1 MKSTKRLPALALA
14 AAFFFAPAAAQ
25 VKQCKSLPEK
35 PKFKA
40 TVGLT
45 SRFVEKYKDRANITT
60 DFNVDKYPEKGPHG
74 ISESGNDGD
83 IHIAGRDNVVKL
95 PIVVEIM
102 NPRYLKTLTPAIDVM
117 EMLEGIPRGQA
128 VSVTGVWR
136 LWFEHPGKEHVM
148 GRRVPV
154 PADTNP
160 AHLFEIHPV
169 TNFNGEDMLA
179 SLVEIKAYKKNA
191 TGELKSYRAHP
202 GSKTVPE
209 YECIPSTILSKNNGI
224 TIASRKAEYNYTEL
238 VIELAGEPKEYEDC
252 FIGLAHIYDS
262 EEMEH
267 RLTPEPRRMIFVKDS
282 PPAEKMKEYSK
293 GKVLRVLGIPR
304 LSLKEVSAVAKQS
317 GGEIEV
323 LYLPY
328 EIIIAAVFEE
338 E

>member
-1 MKSTKRLPALALA
+1 MKSTKRLLIVALAV
-14 AAFFFAPAAAQ
+14 AFFFTPVRGQ
-25 VKQCKSLPEK
+25 LKRCKELPDK
-35 PKFKA
+35 PKFRA

-45 SRFVEKYKDRANITT
+45 ERFVEKYKDRATVTT
-60 DFNVDKYPEKGPHG
+60 NFNVDKYPEEGAHA
-74 ISESGNDGD
+74 IADSGNDGD
-83 IHIAGRDNVVKL
+83 IHIAGRDDEIKL
-95 PIVVEIM
+95 PLVVEIM
-102 NPRYLKTLTPAIDVM
+102 NPRYLKISAFDVM
-117 EMLEGIPRGQA
+117 EMLKGIPSGQA
-128 VSVTGVWR
+128 VGVTGVWR
-136 LWFEHPGKEHVM
+136 LWFEHPGKEQVM

-169 TNFNGEDMLA
+169 TKFNGEDTLA
-179 SLVEIKAYKKNA
+179 SLIEIKAYKKSS
-191 TGELKSYRAHP
+191 TGEMKSYRAHS

-238 VIELAGEPKEYEDC
+238 VIELTGRPKEYEDC

-282 PPAEKMKEYSK
+282 PPAAKMRDYSK

-304 LSLKEVSAVAKQS
+304 VSLKEVSAVAKQS
-317 GGEIEV
+317 GGKIEI

-328 EIIIAAVFEE
+328 EIIVAAVFEE